1 MSSACSGYTLVENS
15 RDQEDVEAKF
25 LETSKVKLM

>member
-15 RDQEDVEAKF
+15 REEEKVEVKF
-25 LETSKVKLM
+25 PESEIER